1 MKAILHIIEHDF
13 RNFFRYKWWLAG
25 LVSMNLAD
33 LFVMAVV
40 YNQMVDPDLAEQIVS
55 YFSFFAPGVVII
67 GLFASAFMI
76 GREINME
83 VRRQIHHYML
93 SLPITRLELA
103 VGRLLAGGLRGMM
116 YMSPLLLTTFLLLA
130 FPSPLQLLVILGAL
144 FLLATGISGLSIAT
158 AVSTTSFE
166 KFVTA
171 RGLVYYV
178 LYFCSSIFYP
188 LSLIQT
194 LGREGVMPQPIVVLA
209 EFNPLSSGADLIRS
223 FLLGT
228 PDFSFSMI
236 RNLVFFSVIFATT
249 ATFAYMK
256 IVERK

>member
-1 MKAILHIIEHDF
+1 MKGILNIIEHDF

-25 LVSMNLAD
+25 LISMNLAD
-33 LFVMAVV
+33 LFIMAVV
-40 YNQMVDPDLAEQIVS
+40 YNQMVDPELAEQIVS
-55 YFSFFAPGVVII
+55 YFSFFAPGVTVV

-93 SLPITRLELA
+93 SLPITRWELA
-103 VGRLLAGGLRGMM
+103 LGRLLAGGLRGMM
-116 YMSPLLLTTFLLLA
+116 YMSPLLLTTFILLR
-130 FPSPLQLLVILGAL
+130 FPSLLQLLIILAAL

-178 LYFCSSIFYP
+178 LFFCSSIFYP

-194 LGREGVMPQPIVVLA
+194 LGQEGIMPQPIVMLA

-228 PDFSFSMI
+228 PEFTLNMI
-236 RNLVFFSVIFATT
+236 RNLVFFSVLFAST

-256 IVERK
+256 IIERK